1 MMNFHRLTFFLMAVF
16 LAEVS
21 AQMERIHEHLTCF
34 RINDASLKLQDV
46 VLTMDANQAQK
57 DFSIHQCALKKNS
70 GAHKM
75 CIPSRKNVLA
85 GHADPSLG
93 GLVDAYDPERCL
105 QNDFLCYK
113 ATCTKTNKQRFVA
126 DQFNKKGQSRK
137 VKFFKKGIEICTPAW
152 KLTKKGHLV
161 VIDCGSPTGAPAVSQ
176 SSVAPST
183 SPSGSSSSPPS
194 SSPSG
199 ARSVSPSS
207 SPSGARST
215 SPSLPPSASCGSA
228 PGPLLELLQG
238 DGSQA
243 GQYGYSVAAFGD
255 TVVVGDNVD
264 LMASSDDGG
273 SAYVFSTAAGSW
285 TQTQVLV
292 APNGAEYDEFGHSV
306 SVSADTIV
314 VGAPQEED
322 IPNPN
327 PIPEVYNSGAVHVF
341 SLSLGGSWTHT
352 QKLSFFPGQQDESFG
367 YDVAVDGD
375 VMVVGTNIRD
385 GSVGAAYIFRR
396 YSGLWAFD
404 TALAA
409 MTLTANDL
417 FGNSVAMSGDIV
429 VVGAPRGSGLTSTT
443 GCAYVFELQFSMWVE
458 VAHLYAAD
466 GAAGDTF
473 GSSVSVSGETVVI
486 GAYMNDNIGNNA
498 GAAYVFSRSSSGGAW
513 VQTQKLLATD
523 RSAYS
528 GFGFS
533 VAISGDNIAVGAA
546 NDSSAKGATY
556 TFSKISGTWSQTA
569 KLVAMNGSGG
579 DANGSDVGIS
589 CSTLV
594 MGAPASMGSTGFA
607 YVTTLT

>member
-1 MMNFHRLTFFLMAVF
+1 MKFYNSVFTFMAVF
-16 LAEVS
+16 LKKVF
-21 AQMERIHEHLTCF
+21 AQLEYSHDHLTCF
-34 RINDASLKLQDV
+34 RIKDSSLKLQGV

-57 DFSIHQCALKKNS
+57 EFTINKCELQENKGALR
-70 GAHKM
+70 M
-75 CIPSRKNVLA
+75 CIPSTKKVQQ
-85 GHADPSLG
+85 GFADPSLG
-93 GLVDAYDPERCL
+93 GLVGAYDPERCL

-113 ATCTKTNKQRFVA
+113 AMCTKTNKQRLVA

-137 VKFFKKGIEICTPAW
+137 VKFVKKGIEICTPAW

-183 SPSGSSSSPPS
+183 SPSGP
-194 SSPSG
+194 
-199 ARSVSPSS
+199 
-207 SPSGARST
+207 T
-215 SPSLPPSASCGSA
+215 SCGSA

-375 VMVVGTNIRD
+375 VMVVGTNIRN

-409 MTLTANDL
+409 MALTANDL

-594 MGAPASMGSTGFA
+594 MGAPASMSSNGFA